1 MLAKA
6 VFNEL
11 SIYGLVVV
19 MGINSE
25 PKGFEFDPPSVR
37 TWVVKISNREVK
49 PVSFVLS

>member
-11 SIYGLVVV
+11 SIYGQVVV

-25 PKGFEFDPPSVR
+25 PKGFEFDPPYEELGGEN
-37 TWVVKISNREVK
+37 I
-49 PVSFVLS
+49 